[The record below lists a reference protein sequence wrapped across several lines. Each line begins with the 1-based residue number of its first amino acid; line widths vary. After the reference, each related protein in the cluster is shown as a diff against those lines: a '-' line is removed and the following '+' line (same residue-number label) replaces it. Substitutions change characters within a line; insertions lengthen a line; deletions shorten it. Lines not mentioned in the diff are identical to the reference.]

1 MTFNVFSVLNNTKLI
16 NDAIKNIPPEDVVQ
30 LWVNDDFK
38 GEPELCRPCVLKIH
52 PHQNLYYP
60 QMMNVMMQNG
70 VIKLAYRQGL
80 GPLQT
85 FNLMMH
91 NALGNKEEWVGWLH
105 DDITI
110 SLEDIQSLKDAIHD
124 VPSCVYK
131 INCVRKENIGTTAPD
146 PTDLCVLYNTSRY
159 WEVGGYDTNYYFYC
173 SDIDF
178 HLRQLAVGNV
188 QHGVDTPSVTHLG
201 STSTK
206 TANAFDTEVNTLRRE
221 FDYKYHAF
229 KYPHQ

>member
-1 MTFNVFSVLNNTKLI
+1 MTFNVFTVLNNTKLI
-16 NDAIKNIPPEDVVQ
+16 NDAIKNIPQEDVIQ

-38 GEPELCRPCVLKIH
+38 GESELCRPCLIKTL
-52 PHQNLYYP
+52 PHQNLHYP
-60 QMMNVMMQNG
+60 QMMNEMMQNG

-80 GPLQT
+80 SAVQT

-91 NALGNKEEWVGWLH
+91 NALGNKEKWVGWLH

-110 SLEDIQSLKDAIHD
+110 SLEDIQNLKNAIHE

-131 INCVRKENIGTTAPD
+131 INCVRPGSIGTPESGSE
-146 PTDLCVLYNTSRY
+146 DLCVLYNTARY
-159 WEVGGYDTNYYFYC
+159 WEVGGYDTNYYLYW

-178 HLRQLAVGNV
+178 HIRQLEAGNL
-188 QHGVDTPSVTHLG
+188 QHGVDTPSVTHIG
-201 STSTK
+201 SSSTK
-206 TANAFDTEVNTLRRE
+206 NANTFDTIVNTMRRE
-221 FDYKYHAF
+221 FDYKYHVF